1 MISSERLVLD
11 TSAYSHFRTGQSG
24 VLDLLA
30 GAAVVVVPAVV
41 LGELQAGFVLGKRVE
56 ENRRM
61 LAEFLDEPFVSIL
74 DVTAATGR
82 HYGKIFAA
90 LRLAGVSLPSGR
102 VAIEMN
108 SRPRKCM
115 CGVTSVKLIPEGALL
130 HYSPTMRGCL
140 ATPNFGQISA
150 LESVPIGG
158 VRAQSVG

>member
-90 LRLAGVSLPSGR
+90 LRLAGTPIPINDVWIAAATVECGGHLLTFDNDYHRIAGLDHTVLEAPS
-102 VAIEMN
+102 
-108 SRPRKCM
+108 
-115 CGVTSVKLIPEGALL
+115 
-130 HYSPTMRGCL
+130 
-140 ATPNFGQISA
+140 
-150 LESVPIGG
+150 
-158 VRAQSVG
+158 

>member
-11 TSAYSHFRTGQSG
+11 TSAYSLFRTGHSG

-74 DVTAATGR
+74 DVSAATGR

-90 LRLAGVSLPSGR
+90 LRLAGTPIPINDVWI
-102 VAIEMN
+102 AAATME
-108 SRPRKCM
+108 
-115 CGVTSVKLIPEGALL
+115 CGGHLL
-130 HYSPTMRGCL
+130 TFDHDYHRIAGLDHTV
-140 ATPNFGQISA
+140 
-150 LESVPIGG
+150 LEAPK
-158 VRAQSVG
+158 

>member
-11 TSAYSHFRTGQSG
+11 TSAYSHFRTGHSG

-30 GAAVVVVPAVV
+30 GAPVVVVPAVV

-56 ENRRM
+56 ENRHI

-90 LRLAGVSLPSGR
+90 LRLAGTPIPINDVWI
-102 VAIEMN
+102 AAATTE
-108 SRPRKCM
+108 
-115 CGVTSVKLIPEGALL
+115 CGGHLL
-130 HYSPTMRGCL
+130 TFDNDYHRIAGLDCTV
-140 ATPNFGQISA
+140 
-150 LESVPIGG
+150 LE
-158 VRAQSVG
+158 AQK